1 MLPGPGGRLS
11 LLGALLA
18 LSGVLAI
25 GYVSHRERDNAFCVS
40 CHGPA
45 GSDRPLHAAIFER
58 YASSARPGPDMA
70 TAHAQAAP
78 PVRCIDCHGGTGV
91 LGRARVLALSARDT
105 ALYLAR
111 WYREPEGMRIAPLRD
126 ADCTRCHDAFPIVSA
141 DEGEAAAIPFHGR
154 VEHHDLPIACVACHE
169 AHRGGDARLRYVR
182 DETAV
187 PQCRRCH
194 EGFGEAVAD
203 PYGGGS

>member
-78 PVRCIDCHGGTGV
+78 PVRFDQ
-91 LGRARVLALSARDT
+91 
-105 ALYLAR
+105 
-111 WYREPEGMRIAPLRD
+111 
-126 ADCTRCHDAFPIVSA
+126 
-141 DEGEAAAIPFHGR
+141 
-154 VEHHDLPIACVACHE
+154 
-169 AHRGGDARLRYVR
+169 GDASPAPSPSG
-182 DETAV
+182 EPAPHQP
-187 PQCRRCH
+187 PQ
-194 EGFGEAVAD
+194 A
-203 PYGGGS
+203 GGYTPPQTDGPAREEH

>member
-45 GSDRPLHAAIFER
+45 GSNRPLHAAIFER

-70 TAHAQAAP
+70 TAHAQASP
-78 PVRCIDCHGGTGV
+78 KVRCIDCHGGTGV

-194 EGFGEAVAD
+194 EGFGEAAAD
-203 PYGGGS
+203 PYGGY